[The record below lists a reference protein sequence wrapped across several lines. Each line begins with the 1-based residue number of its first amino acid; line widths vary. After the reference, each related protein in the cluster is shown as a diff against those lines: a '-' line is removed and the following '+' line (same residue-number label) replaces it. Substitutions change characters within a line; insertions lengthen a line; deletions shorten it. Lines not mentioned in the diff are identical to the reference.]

1 MDTLSVRSVIAA
13 TRSGLPPGLQR
24 TGALLIMLVTTCLL
38 TLAMPNLTHAAEKNY
53 TDLTH
58 KASNNFVA
66 PGNAS
71 ISAKRA
77 ASIARRQVDG
87 RVLAIKP
94 RVSEGGWHVRMLA
107 EGGRVITVAIDAQGR
122 VQSQ

>member
-1 MDTLSVRSVIAA
+1 MVSPKNSIGINARVKK
-13 TRSGLPPGLQR
+13 
-24 TGALLIMLVTTCLL
+24 TGTVLVMLMTTGLL
-38 TLAMPNLTHAAEKNY
+38 TLADMNVALAAENY
-53 TDLTH
+53 KDITH

-66 PGNAS
+66 PGNSS

-94 RVSEGGWHVRMLA
+94 QGREGGWHVRMLA
-107 EGGRVITVAIDAQGR
+107 EGGRVVTVTIDPQGR
-122 VQSQ
+122 IQAP